1 MFKNLI
7 LASLAVLMIT
17 IVGCFGAEED
27 VNVIEDTLN
36 STDKIETQEKPEES
50 AVIEKPEVEED
61 VSESDKDFEF
71 DILSRDLEVG
81 TGTGMHG
88 DPYIVEVG
96 ETFTGNITDYV
107 TGTPRLYYE
116 LPAEPGTS
124 YTATLIVT
132 DTNMDSTHFS
142 VSMLFRD
149 GSYGTAEVGQVEGL
163 DPVGQPIELSLT
175 PESNHLF
182 VGIEANALGYD
193 VFYEFTVNE
202 N

>member
-1 MFKNLI
+1 LTLAGLLVFSIMF
-7 LASLAVLMIT
+7 V
-17 IVGCFGAEED
+17 VGCGNGDEVQDAAPD
-27 VNVIEDTLN
+27 
-36 STDKIETQEKPEES
+36 
-50 AVIEKPEVEED
+50 PEVLEEATVEDPEIIEED
-61 VSESDKDFEF
+61 VSEADEDFEF

-107 TGTPRLYYE
+107 TGTPKLYYE

-132 DTNMDSTHFS
+132 DTNMDSDHFS

-149 GSYGTAEVGQVEGL
+149 GSYGMAETGEIEGL
-163 DPVGQPIELSLT
+163 DSLGQPIELTLT
-175 PESNHLF
+175 PESDHLF